1 MSGFMIWLRLRGL
14 RCSHPSSVVC
24 QIFSEQL
31 SNTNEVTNETSMLI
45 RVSVLNQ
52 QYLMV
57 LMYVI
62 NITHVFQA
70 DNIEATYFELNKM
83 KHFYLTELSFF
94 FFKSS
99 LRWTRVF
106 FVPVCLE
113 VFGERRNPLQNHIP
127 GSHQHLSLLWLR

>member
-1 MSGFMIWLRLRGL
+1 
-14 RCSHPSSVVC
+14 
-24 QIFSEQL
+24 
-31 SNTNEVTNETSMLI
+31 MLI

-94 FFKSS
+94 FQI
-99 LRWTRVF
+99 F
-106 FVPVCLE
+106 FE
-113 VFGERRNPLQNHIP
+113 VN
-127 GSHQHLSLLWLR
+127 

>member
-1 MSGFMIWLRLRGL
+1 MSGFMILLRLRGL

-31 SNTNEVTNETSMLI
+31 SNTSEVTNETSMLI

-52 QYLMV
+52 QYWMV
-57 LMYVI
+57 LMCFI

-83 KHFYLTELSFF
+83 KHFYLTELRVFF
-94 FFKSS
+94 ISS
-99 LRWTRVF
+99 LRWTKF
-106 FVPVCLE
+106 FFILVCLE
-113 VFGERRNPLQNHIP
+113 VFGERRNPPQNHIP